1 MRVGGMG
8 LFKGLLA
15 RPIRSLSPS
24 TAITWSV
31 TTALWFGLSATIT
44 SFRFNAIVTG
54 LYWCRLHR
62 LLLKRIIN
70 HPCYD
75 NDEDEAKKV

>member
-8 LFKGLLA
+8 LFKALKALRA
-15 RPIRSLSPS
+15 S

-31 TTALWFGLSATIT
+31 TTALRFRLSATIT
-44 SFRFNAIVTG
+44 SFWFWFNAIVTG
-54 LYWCRLHR
+54 LYWYRLYR

-75 NDEDEAKKV
+75 NDEDEAEKV

>member
-8 LFKGLLA
+8 LFKVCSA
-15 RPIRSLSPS
+15 LSAS
-24 TAITWSV
+24 TAITRSV
-31 TTALWFGLSATIT
+31 TTALRFRLSATIT
-44 SFRFNAIVTG
+44 SFRFWFNAIVTG
-54 LYWCRLHR
+54 LYWCRLYR

-75 NDEDEAKKV
+75 NNKDEAKKV

>member
-8 LFKGLLA
+8 LFKA
-15 RPIRSLSPS
+15 CISAS
-24 TAITWSV
+24 TAITRSV
-31 TTALWFGLSATIT
+31 TTALWLGLSATIT
-44 SFRFNAIVTG
+44 SFRFWFNAIVTG